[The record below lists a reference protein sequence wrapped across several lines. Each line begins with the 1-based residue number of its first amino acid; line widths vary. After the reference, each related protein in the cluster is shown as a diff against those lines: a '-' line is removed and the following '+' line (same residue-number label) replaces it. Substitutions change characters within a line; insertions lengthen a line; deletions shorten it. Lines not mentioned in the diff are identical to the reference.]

1 MKRIIFALAFC
12 LLFLSGNSFGAVS
25 VIGELTRKYVV
36 KPGGNY
42 EGTVTLRNKGDKPQ
56 EVKIDKRDYLFYKD
70 GQNIF
75 GEPSSHPRS
84 NAQWISV
91 SPSRLTVPPGETIN
105 VNFKIHVPEDSTLRG
120 SYWSILMVE
129 PVEPISP
136 ETLVKSEDKKITMS
150 LRIVIKHAIQIITDL
165 GDTGTTK
172 IKFIDKKVVEKN
184 GRRFLEIDIENTGE
198 RWVDPQLWVEL
209 FDQEGKAVGK
219 FQGNKVRILPGC
231 SSRFY
236 VDINEIPKG
245 KYKAL
250 LVADSSAEK
259 VFGTR
264 LNLKIE

>member
-1 MKRIIFALAFC
+1 MKKIIFALTFYI
-12 LLFLSGNSFGAVS
+12 LFVAGNSFAAVS

-42 EGTVTLRNKGDKPQ
+42 EGTITLRNKGGKPQ

-75 GEPSSHPRS
+75 GEPPSHPRS
-84 NAQWISV
+84 NAGWISLG
-91 SPSRLTVPPGETIN
+91 PSKVTIPEGETVN
-105 VNFKIHVPEDSTLRG
+105 VNFKIHVPDDQSLKG
-120 SYWSILMVE
+120 SYWSILVVE
-129 PVEPISP
+129 PLEPISP
-136 ETLVKSEDKKITMS
+136 ETLVKSEDKKISMS
-150 LRIVIKHAIQIITDL
+150 LRIVIKHGIQIITDL

-184 GRRFLEIDIENTGE
+184 GRRFLQIDIENSGE
-198 RWVDPQLWVEL
+198 RWVEPQLWAEL

-219 FQGNKVRILPGC
+219 FQGDRIRILPGC

-236 VDINEIPKG
+236 VDIGEVPKG

>member
-1 MKRIIFALAFC
+1 
-12 LLFLSGNSFGAVS
+12 
-25 VIGELTRKYVV
+25 
-36 KPGGNY
+36 
-42 EGTVTLRNKGDKPQ
+42 
-56 EVKIDKRDYLFYKD
+56 
-70 GQNIF
+70 
-75 GEPSSHPRS
+75 
-84 NAQWISV
+84 
-91 SPSRLTVPPGETIN
+91 
-105 VNFKIHVPEDSTLRG
+105 
-120 SYWSILMVE
+120 MVE

-172 IKFIDKKVVEKN
+172 IKFLDKKLVEKN

-198 RWVDPQLWVEL
+198 RWVDPQVWVEL
-209 FDQEGKAVGK
+209 FDQEGKAIGK
-219 FQGNKVRILPGC
+219 FQGNKARILPGC

-236 VDINEIPKG
+236 VDINEIPRG

-250 LVADSSAEK
+250 VVADSSGEK